1 MCKKVVNES
10 TFTFEF
16 VPDIKRMK
24 RKILLRS
31 NRYATQEINKNF
43 VDAYI
48 LTLELVLEWF
58 VKSKM
63 LKNL

>member
-1 MCKKVVNES
+1 MCKKVVNEY

-31 NRYATQEINKNF
+31 NIVRIDMQPK
-43 VDAYI
+43 
-48 LTLELVLEWF
+48 
-58 VKSKM
+58 K
-63 LKNL
+63 

>member
-31 NRYATQEINKNF
+31 NRYATQEISKNF

-48 LTLELVLEWF
+48 LTLKLVLEWF